1 MNIEEVLETVE
12 LASVASDL
20 FGQVANDAAPR
31 LATKRRYH
39 RLISA
44 IHPDHVS
51 FGDFARSAAAT
62 ARLNELYG
70 SWAAEADSM
79 GNGPVYV
86 GECGEYRLGGSV
98 ASGSVS
104 ELYGARNQFG
114 ASVVLKIPRSARA
127 NSLIGSE
134 RNALKD
140 IGNSGECGSMSAY
153 FPKFVDRITQSDPVT
168 GEVRQINV
176 LDDLSTGFITL
187 ADVHRA
193 YPDGLDPRDW
203 AWMHRRL
210 LRALAAAH
218 QAGWVH
224 TAVTADNVLIHPVL
238 HGVVLVGWSF
248 ATRPGDRPAA
258 KISSHLDSYPPELEE
273 SVSPAWDVYM
283 AHQLMSTMLGDR
295 IPSRMKAFALGC
307 MQPNPRLRPDAVD
320 LLGEFDELLDL
331 LYGERT
337 FRAFTV
343 PSTKG

>member
-1 MNIEEVLETVE
+1 MNTVTSTMEMIEAVR
-12 LASVASDL
+12 ASSEL
-20 FGQVANDAAPR
+20 FGCPTADFDTQRAA
-31 LATKRRYH
+31 RRRFH
-39 RLISA
+39 RMA
-44 IHPDHVS
+44 AEVHPDRV
-51 FGDFARSAAAT
+51 DPAYEVRATAAT
-62 ARLNELYG
+62 ARLNELFRT
-70 SWAAEADSM
+70 WKAEADTQELTYRGDS
-79 GNGPVYV
+79 GTYTLGSH
-86 GECGEYRLGGSV
+86 CGRGSIADLYRTAGT
-98 ASGSVS
+98 
-104 ELYGARNQFG
+104 QQ
-114 ASVVLKIPRSARA
+114 VVVKIPRSPRA
-127 NSLIGSE
+127 NPLMEAE
-134 RNALKD
+134 RAALTD
-140 IGNSGECGSMSAY
+140 IASSAQGEGGWISAY
-153 FPKFVDRITQSDPVT
+153 FPQFVDRITQSDPVT

-176 LDDLSTGFITL
+176 LNDLSTGFITL